1 MFSRAPVS
9 VRIAAS
15 SGDLT
20 RSSCRLPRPI
30 ARTVERVV
38 ASGQEAGGSGAFC
51 VPEVCILACVHDF
64 ACMHF
69 FYTLLFLSIVMCGLE
84 CLCVNVYVQKST
96 VTENTLGH
104 ISIFTKEYTM
114 CRKSVLS

>member
-69 FYTLLFLSIVMCGLE
+69 FYTLLFSKYSYVWPGMFVCK
-84 CLCVNVYVQKST
+84 CVRSEKHSY
-96 VTENTLGH
+96 
-104 ISIFTKEYTM
+104 
-114 CRKSVLS
+114 